1 MDTFGS
7 YGHFVTPTSTAILT
21 PRSAC
26 SAGMSLSSV
35 TATEGLGVTRPP
47 MPGADMM
54 AQ

>member
-7 YGHFVTPTSTAILT
+7 CAHFVTPTSTAILT

-35 TATEGLGVTRPP
+35 TAREGLGTTRPP
-47 MPGADMM
+47 MPGADKV